1 MRNETIKLSEVKTME
16 QLNVVSD
23 RWYNRADY
31 LKSIW
36 QDPEQSARNRYKAFL
51 VWSPYLAILTA
62 LSSIYI
68 ENSQQQ
74 TSSLKSGRIVGESHQ
89 NEVVLNKSS
98 KFKVF

>member
-36 QDPEQSARNRYKAFL
+36 QDPEQSARNQITRARAANRIAVF
-51 VWSPYLAILTA
+51 
-62 LSSIYI
+62 SI
-68 ENSQQQ
+68 
-74 TSSLKSGRIVGESHQ
+74 VPW
-89 NEVVLNKSS
+89 
-98 KFKVF
+98 VFWRLQLQGQSRT